1 MKKLH
6 LFKEAI
12 LSENQLLKFKELT
25 LFQNSNMLNIKRV

>member
-12 LSENQLLKFKELT
+12 LSENQLLKCKELT